1 MQRRLIPAL
10 VFALSLSASTT
21 ALAAGPIASRDM
33 VDYLKFRPVSWSA
46 GNWYAWPSFTRYP
59 SPNNAAEYTGW
70 LVLPPCDGKIKNDCI
85 VSLDYRQGNEAW
97 KKGTF
102 KRYVP
107 FSAKYIALSGN
118 QASKSAEP
126 LNNFPESAM
135 SGLWEFPGL
144 SHPGGSEF
152 MFNTSIFGEFSG
164 MRNPNGTDA
173 KFQFDG
179 VGPIMR
185 LDAVSIF
192 EDSSEYQAPD
202 LDRKY
207 GDWCS
212 NGEIPRTCI
221 RKFDFPQGVEFRAIL
236 NFKLAKQFWS
246 NYNWVI
252 GYGLNPSITAS
263 NNSDGSTNYSFSA
276 APVYRTFPV
285 SLIPKTEQGFNDW
298 FDSQRAFLKEA
309 SPNQEFKEDG
319 SPAAFIAWRDFRV
332 SQGIDGEQP
341 GAFSAWPFLE
351 KYLAPE
357 LAVDVAEW
365 GFRKAQP
372 TGEDFNWVS
381 RCSTG
386 GEISGISATNA
397 SIAKPAPPHWN
408 EKNQALEFQIAAPHT
423 FADGTPIVGVYY
435 LSLSKKVADCLW
447 GVNVAKAKVT
457 VSVTYSDGVVEITN
471 STMKVTANA
480 VDFSIS
486 GFHYSVNQFSIK
498 LETQVN
504 NTPTVT
510 DKPKKVIKSIT
521 CIKGKSSKKVSGVAP
536 KCPPGYKLK
545 K

>member
-1 MQRRLIPAL
+1 MKRRLISVL
-10 VFALSLSASTT
+10 VFTLSFTASTA

-33 VDYLKFRPVSWSA
+33 VDVLKFRPVTWSA

-59 SPNNAAEYTGW
+59 SPNNAADYTGW

-85 VSLDYRQGNEAW
+85 SSLEYRRGNEDW
-97 KKGTF
+97 RKGTF

-118 QASKSAEP
+118 QVSKSAEP
-126 LNNFPESAM
+126 LHNFPDSAM

-152 MFNTSIFGEFSG
+152 MFNTSIYGEFGG

-173 KFQFDG
+173 KFQYDG

-185 LDAVSIF
+185 LDPVSII
-192 EDSSEYQAPD
+192 EDSAEYQVSDPE
-202 LDRKY
+202 RKY

-212 NGEIPRTCI
+212 NGEAIRTCI
-221 RKFDFPQGVEFRAIL
+221 RKFDFPQGVEFRANL
-236 NFKLAKQFWS
+236 NFKLAKQFWN
-246 NYNWVI
+246 NYNWII
-252 GYGLNPSITAS
+252 GYGSHPSITVS
-263 NNSDGSTNYSFSA
+263 NNSDGSTNYSFAA

-285 SLIPKTEQGFNDW
+285 SLIPKTEQGFTDW
-298 FDSQRAFLKEA
+298 LDSQRAFLKES

-319 SPAAFIAWRDFRV
+319 SPAAFIIWRDFRV

-357 LAVDVAEW
+357 LAVEVAEW

-372 TGEDFNWVS
+372 TGEDYNWVS
-381 RCSTG
+381 RCSTS
-386 GEISGISATNA
+386 GEISGLSATNA
-397 SIAKPAPPHWN
+397 SIAKPGPPHWS
-408 EKNQALEFQIAAPHT
+408 EKNQSLEFQIAAPHA
-423 FADGTPIVGVYY
+423 FGNGTPIVGQYY

-447 GVNVAKAKVT
+447 GTNVANAKAT
-457 VSVTYSDGVVEITN
+457 VSVTYPDGIVEIIN
-471 STMKVTANA
+471 STMKTSATA
-480 VDFSIS
+480 VDFSIT
-486 GFHYSVNQFSIK
+486 GFHYSVDQFSIK
-498 LETQVN
+498 LETQAIKP
-504 NTPTVT
+504 PTFSE
-510 DKPKKVIKSIT
+510 KPKEIIKTII
-521 CIKGKSSKKVSGVAP
+521 CVKGKSVKRIPGVAP
-536 KCPPGYKLK
+536 KCPSGYKLK